1 MQGRIKTV
9 TMQNFKGC
17 TDAVREFNGK
27 NVTIFG
33 ANATGKT
40 TIVDAFTWCLF
51 GKDSDGNEK
60 FNIRPLNK
68 EGTQIDNLDIRVTV
82 VLDIDGTEKEFS
94 RIQKQ
99 KWVKSRLTG
108 ETTLQGN
115 INEYEVDG
123 YPVNEKSYKE
133 VVSKICDEELFK
145 ILTNP
150 TCFPTMDWKRQR
162 EILMRFVGDVSDV
175 KLAENNQE
183 FVLIVPELK
192 KAPSLDDM
200 KAKYQKKAKDIEKE
214 IDAFPVKINTLE
226 KSKVDA
232 DLSALE
238 LQRNSLNEQI
248 ADVKE
253 KMSGTDKQFKEYQK
267 LSDGIMELRFSLTD
281 LERKANEENRE
292 KRKKIYNEMSD
303 AKSEIEDS
311 NKIVIDSVKKIK
323 DTEYSEQ
330 VHERELSEIREK
342 WASTNF
348 MEFDENSKFCELCG
362 QQLPEEKISE
372 LVSEF
377 EQRKKALLADIEEKG
392 NKLKNK
398 IEIEKDVINKLKKS
412 NAAEE
417 KRENELQAKIENCK
431 NQLRELP
438 ETVDISGTD
447 EYKEIQKQISE
458 KESVVSQMNNT
469 SDIRNEYMIKLD
481 GLHKELIECAKA
493 IALAM
498 NNNVL
503 DAEIEQLQ
511 KEQREKGQEQADCDK
526 MLYLL
531 DKFIKFKMETVSGK
545 IQKALGNEISVKL
558 FEQQLNGEVKQTCK
572 LTVNGVPFNDLNNG
586 HKIIARLNLIKALQ
600 NLYDVYLPVFVDN
613 AESINDFNIPNM
625 NCQLIK
631 LVVPYIELPKLVLEE
646 NMSEEEKERAT
657 KDWEEQ
663 VKQIKKENKE
673 LVIVE
678 G

>member
-1 MQGRIKTV
+1 MKAKISRLTI
-9 TMQNFKGC
+9 QNFKGC
-17 TDAVREFNGK
+17 KEK
-27 NVTIFG
+27 TIDFGGRDITISG

-40 TIVDAFTWCLF
+40 TVVDAFTWCLF

-68 EGTQIDNLDIRVTV
+68 EGTQIDNLDIKVTV
-82 VLDIDGTEKEFS
+82 VLDIDGTEKEFV
-94 RIQKQ
+94 RTQKQ
-99 KWVKSRLTG
+99 KWVKNRATG
-108 ETTLQGN
+108 ELTLQGN
-115 INEYEVDG
+115 VNEFEIDG
-123 YPVNEKSYKE
+123 YPVKNEKAYKE
-133 VVSKICDEELFK
+133 SVSEIIDEELFK
-145 ILTNP
+145 LLTNP
-150 TCFPTMDWKRQR
+150 TFFPSMDWKKQR

-175 KLAENNQE
+175 ELAERYPE
-183 FVLIVPELK
+183 FALIVPELN

-200 KAKYQKKAKDIEKE
+200 KVKYQKKSKEIEKE
-214 IDAFPVKINTLE
+214 MDAFPVKINTLE

-238 LQRNSLNEQI
+238 LQRNALKEQI
-248 ADVKE
+248 SDVKE
-253 KMSGTDKQFKEYQK
+253 KISSTDKQFEEYQK

-292 KRKKIYNEMSD
+292 KREKIYNEMTD

-311 NKIVIDSVKKIK
+311 DKLIIDSTKKIK
-323 DTEYSEQ
+323 TTEYSVQ

-348 MEFDENSKFCELCG
+348 IEFDENSKFCELCG
-362 QQLPEEKISE
+362 QQLPEEKVSE

-377 EQRKKALLADIEEKG
+377 EQRKKSILADIEQKG
-392 NKLKNK
+392 NDLKNQIETDKTCVAEYKSK
-398 IEIEKDVINKLKKS
+398 IAVEENRKQALQSEIENYQ
-412 NAAEE
+412 
-417 KRENELQAKIENCK
+417 R
-431 NQLRELP
+431 QLRELP
-438 ETVDISGTD
+438 KTVDISGTD

-458 KESVVSQMNNT
+458 KESAMNQMNSA
-469 SDIRNEYMIKLD
+469 SDIRKEYMDKLD
-481 GLHKELIECAKA
+481 SLQNDLIECEKS

-498 NNNVL
+498 KNNDL

-511 KEQREKGQEQADCDK
+511 KEQREKGQEQADCERI
-526 MLYLL
+526 LHIL
-531 DKFIKFKMETVSGK
+531 DKFMKFKMESVQSQ
-545 IQKALGNEISVKL
+545 IEKALGNEISVKL

-586 HKIIARLNLIKALQ
+586 HKIIAGLNLIKALQ

-613 AESINDFNIPNM
+613 AESINDSNLPDM
-625 NCQLIK
+625 QCQIIK
-631 LVVPYIELPKLVLEE
+631 LKV
-646 NMSEEEKERAT
+646 S
-657 KDWEEQ
+657 DD
-663 VKQIKKENKE
+663 KE